1 MTAKS
6 LARTGRIPARCVDDS
21 EPPAQRLVRGDSGFD
36 ENRTAEET
44 FMNTHSST
52 LDSRQAREQVM
63 EDLRALVADADL
75 LVRATA
81 GDVSEKAGQAR
92 ERLAATLER
101 AKASYI
107 DLQEQSFR
115 AARQALSKTDETI
128 RTHPYESL
136 GVGFGLGLLVGF
148 LLRRK

>member
-1 MTAKS
+1 
-6 LARTGRIPARCVDDS
+6 
-21 EPPAQRLVRGDSGFD
+21 
-36 ENRTAEET
+36 
-44 FMNTHSST
+44 MNTHSST